1 MEFKDGVDNFKPFL
15 PKIKHK
21 PHSLSPLNL
30 KFSESGDYSHPY
42 QEELNNFVPQME
54 DETIL
59 PVIRNFD
66 IVPLIYVDEESKLS
80 SLLADVGTCSV
91 IGVDLEVLKLNIIM
105 SNFQFY
111 STNEPLLNEI
121 VLIQCIEKNI
131 YRKTCIFV
139 SFTNGPQFSFELY
152 YSD

>member
-1 MEFKDGVDNFKPFL
+1 MNYILFSQFFFRAYKPPFPKIYHDYPKPQLEFKDGVDNFKPFL
-15 PKIKHK
+15 PKIKQK

-80 SLLADVGTCSV
+80 SLLADVGTCSI
-91 IGVDLEVLKLNIIM
+91 IGVDLEVLKLNFIM
-105 SNFQFY
+105 SNFQFH
-111 STNEPLLNEI
+111 
-121 VLIQCIEKNI
+121 KN
-131 YRKTCIFV
+131 FV
-139 SFTNGPQFSFELY
+139 NFNSY
-152 YSD
+152 YVYYTL